1 MDSSDIPL
9 LSLVTGTVDNKRV
22 AAAEKALRA
31 CLDDFEK
38 MWLRD
43 GRKYVAGEEI
53 CVADILAVCELEQ
66 PSITGLRVEEGRPLM
81 AEYMDR
87 VRRDLNPHYDIHTEL
102 IYKLREKF
110 MRSGV
115 SSAPGQS
122 AAFKNDFQNMP

>member
-1 MDSSDIPL
+1 MWTDYRKEG
-9 LSLVTGTVDNKRV
+9 SLYAVHKYLNPMVTGTVDNKRV

-53 CVADILAVCELEQ
+53 SVGDILAVCELEQ
-66 PSITGLRVEEGRPLM
+66 PIVAGLRVEEGKPPM

-87 VRRDLNPHYDIHTEL
+87 VRGLL
-102 IYKLREKF
+102 F
-110 MRSGV
+110 SGTV
-115 SSAPGQS
+115 TG
-122 AAFKNDFQNMP
+122 FTNDFQNMP